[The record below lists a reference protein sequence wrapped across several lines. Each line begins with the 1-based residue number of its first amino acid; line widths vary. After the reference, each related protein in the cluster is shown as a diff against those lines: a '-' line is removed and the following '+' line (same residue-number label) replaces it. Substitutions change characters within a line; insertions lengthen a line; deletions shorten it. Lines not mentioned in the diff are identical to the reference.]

1 MVPSGPADHDAGE
14 VGPKA
19 AAEVVRDT
27 SRVLPRVHLR
37 PESTHNLDIILF
49 GDYFLVGMF
58 EVIATDEFTEWYSD
72 LEDAVAEDV
81 TEAVDL
87 LGRMGTALGYPH
99 SSAIRG
105 VKAPL
110 RELRIQSKGKPLR
123 VF

>member
-1 MVPSGPADHDAGE
+1 
-14 VGPKA
+14 
-19 AAEVVRDT
+19 
-27 SRVLPRVHLR
+27 
-37 PESTHNLDIILF
+37 
-49 GDYFLVGMF
+49 MF
-58 EVIATDEFTEWYSD
+58 EVIATDEFTEWYSE

-105 VKAPL
+105 AKAPL

-123 VF
+123 VFYAFDPDRNAVLLVGGDKTGDGRFYQRLTRAAERLWKVYLKERAAGLHPDEGDG